1 MDHAVVMLIGS
12 AAHRLDQLRDL
23 LDARTIVVL
32 APSAEVA
39 RSWLGGVPSSSRRR
53 ADAKTLRVRSLE
65 VDRSAHR
72 ARWERRRLPLTERE
86 FQILAVLAE
95 EPGRVSSFRELLG
108 RVWQIDAHGD
118 PAIVRAAIHRLRG
131 KLASASVDLRIE
143 AVRSVG
149 FRLDV

>member
-12 AAHRLDQLRDL
+12 AVHRLDQLRDL
-23 LDARTIVVL
+23 LDARTVVVL

-39 RSWLGGVPSSSRRR
+39 RTWLAGVSSPSQGGR
-53 ADAKTLRVRSLE
+53 DGQTLRVRSLE
-65 VDRSAHR
+65 IDRSAHR
-72 ARWERRRLPLTERE
+72 VRWDNRRLPLTERE
-86 FQILAVLAE
+86 FQILVVLAE

-118 PAIVRAAIHRLRG
+118 PAIVRAAIRRLRA
-131 KLASASVDLRIE
+131 KLASGGVDLRIE